1 MSTTPQTSRPLR
13 ILALLGRDAATDNV
27 VRLLAEEGLRVT
39 LRDPKDVPDAW
50 QGDTP
55 PHAVLVD
62 ERVEPSSVG
71 DAIAKGWVQSTSP
84 VFVVAR
90 RLPDRDRYMEWLQAG
105 AWDILKVP
113 LENVALALR
122 LHNILRGHMTPQ
134 EVAETMTRYSFDS
147 LVRVADETLSLA
159 HRYDR
164 PLHCAAV
171 ALNWPEAPRDEVS
184 GVLDRLA
191 GSVQRLTRRSD
202 LIGIADGRSLLLL
215 LPDTD
220 ESGARTFL
228 ARLDQTLQQELK
240 AWGILATLRCA
251 LVAGQGRASGG
262 ELLDAAVG
270 AVR

>member
-1 MSTTPQTSRPLR
+1 MNATPQTSRPLH
-13 ILALLGRDAATDNV
+13 ILALLGRDPATDNV

-39 LRDPKDVPDAW
+39 LRDPKDVPAAW
-50 QGDTP
+50 QGDSP

-62 ERVEPSSVG
+62 EEVEPASVG
-71 DAIAKGWVQSTSP
+71 DAIANGWVRSTSP

-90 RLPDRDRYMEWLQAG
+90 RLPDRERYMEWLQAG

-134 EVAETMTRYSFDS
+134 EAAEAGARYSFDS

-171 ALNWPEAPRDEVS
+171 ALSWPDAPRDEVS

-191 GSVQRLTRRSD
+191 ESIQRLTRRSD
-202 LIGIADGRSLLLL
+202 LIGVADGRTLLLL

-220 ESGARTFL
+220 EAGARTFL
-228 ARLDQTLQQELK
+228 DRVDQSLQQELK
-240 AWGILATLRCA
+240 AWGILATLRCG
-251 LVAGQGRASGG
+251 LVASDGRASGG

-270 AVR
+270 AVG